1 MFLFLN
7 FKFSQVKGVEYD
19 EVSRYTSVRSS
30 LALANTHDSKMD
42 VKISN

>member
-30 LALANTHDSKMD
+30 LALATHDSEMD